1 MQASKIQPEQV
12 YAIKH
17 DDRLVRFY
25 VKAVVTTDHTIACQT
40 GPGHLDLF
48 RSHPSCWSTAGWG
61 KRSAGRAGRSPGQY
75 TPPCLSA

>member
-25 VKAVVTTDHTIACQT
+25 VKAVVTTDHTIACQNRT
-40 GPGHLDLF
+40 
-48 RSHPSCWSTAGWG
+48 RSLRSVPISPILLEHTRLG

>member
-1 MQASKIQPEQV
+1 MPASKIQPEQV

-17 DDRLVRFY
+17 DDGLVRFY
-25 VKAVVTTDHTIACQT
+25 VKAVVTDIRQITPSPA
-40 GPGHLDLF
+40 LDLF